1 MSNFALIGYYLLYDA
16 YILCIILIKATIRKP
31 LSNYK
36 NIKLNQMTSLYS
48 LRVSVHF
55 GNKIRQ
61 GMNAKELISQET
73 TANSSRWLGLG
84 LGLGFV
90 MSHDPPGTNIR
101 SLVLVCEMIW
111 FEPYD

>member
-16 YILCIILIKATIRKP
+16 HILCIILIKATIRKP

-36 NIKLNQMTSLYS
+36 NIKLNQMKSLHS
-48 LRVSVHF
+48 LRVSIHF

-84 LGLGFV
+84 LGFV

-101 SLVLVCEMIW
+101 SLVLVCEMIC